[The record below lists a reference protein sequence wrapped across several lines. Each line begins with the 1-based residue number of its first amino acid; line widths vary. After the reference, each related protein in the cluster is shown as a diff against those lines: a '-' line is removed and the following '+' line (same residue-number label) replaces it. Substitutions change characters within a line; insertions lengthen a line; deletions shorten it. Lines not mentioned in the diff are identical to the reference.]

1 MSYYRTIIQVE
12 VLSDSPYGVTNL
24 EDVAYDIDKGVCS
37 GVVKIVSSEEVSKE
51 KMAKLLIAQGSD
63 PEFLLGDD

>member
-12 VLSDSPYGVTNL
+12 VLSESPYGVTNL
-24 EDVAYDIDKGVCS
+24 EDIAYDIDQGGCS

-51 KMAKLLIAQGSD
+51 QMAELLIAQGSD
-63 PEFLLGDD
+63 PEFLIGND